1 MTIFSQLFFREC
13 PSPPRNV
20 VAFFSSSL
28 PECSNNV
35 NVSWEAS
42 STIEIDN
49 YFIECISDVDSF
61 NTTVNGETRTVLFGN
76 LSTPLVEYNCS
87 VEAINSAGSSEAA
100 LAPPF
105 VTE

>member
-1 MTIFSQLFFREC
+1 M
-13 PSPPRNV
+13 
-20 VAFFSSSL
+20 AFFFKP

-49 YFIECISDVDSF
+49 YFIECISDVDAF
-61 NTTVNGETRTVLFGN
+61 NTTVSGEARTVLLGN

-87 VEAINSAGSSEAA
+87 VQAINSAGSSEAA
-100 LAPPF
+100 LALLSSQSKPEINLF
-105 VTE
+105 FL